1 MRKIVYIIIS
11 LAMLLGVSACNQ
23 TEKIG
28 SEQLQNITS
37 NIEYL
42 VNLRY
47 TGYEEADDQEKVESI
62 IPKYADQISDTLSHS
77 DEPVFIS
84 LESKFQEFESAYN
97 EEEDANGNIVKY
109 NPYIGQESSPYIV
122 EENGARGIYSNYL
135 TIDTEGQSQVVI
147 LGQEVYIDMPQ
158 EEIARRLIGNGAYKF
173 KLDSYNYYDNGYMYL
188 KFVTD
193 LEGGFED
200 SIEGYK
206 ILDPESQE
214 YKDLLEQAQ
223 KEYEAN
229 PFEDDDAVTYKNSIL
244 GSIMNTA
251 EYEAAKDSYY
261 KYTVYN
267 EVNLKVK
274 ISNGGI
280 IEFPIDDILTIYDTG
295 FNF

>member
-1 MRKIVYIIIS
+1 MKKIVYIIIS
-11 LAMLLGVSACNQ
+11 LTMLSRVSACNQ

-28 SEQLQNITS
+28 SEQLQNIAS

-77 DEPVFIS
+77 DEPVCIS

-97 EEEDANGNIVKY
+97 EEEDDNGNIVKY

-200 SIEGYK
+200 SVKGYK

-229 PFEDDDAVTYKNSIL
+229 PFEDDDAEAYKNSIL

-251 EYEAAKDSYY
+251 EYEAAQDSYY

-274 ISNGGI
+274 ISNGEI

>member
-1 MRKIVYIIIS
+1 MVSKQKILALGLLGALIIS
-11 LAMLLGVSACNQ
+11 TSACSQPDKLNN
-23 TEKIG
+23 
-28 SEQLQNITS
+28 EQLQNIAS

-47 TGYEEADDQEKVESI
+47 TGYEEADDQEKVKSI

-97 EEEDANGNIVKY
+97 EEEDANGNIIKY

-214 YKDLLEQAQ
+214 YKELLEQRNEELS
-223 KEYEAN
+223 KYE
-229 PFEDDDAVTYKNSIL
+229 EDETIPPDAITTKF
-244 GSIMNTA
+244 MNTV
-251 EYEAAKDSYY
+251 EYEAAQDSYY
-261 KYTVYN
+261 KHTVYN

>member
-1 MRKIVYIIIS
+1 MRKIAYLIIS
-11 LAMLLGVSACNQ
+11 LMMLLGVSACNQ
-23 TEKIG
+23 TEKIE
-28 SEQLQNITS
+28 SEQLQNIAS

-200 SIEGYK
+200 SVEGYK

-229 PFEDDDAVTYKNSIL
+229 PFEDDDAEAYNNSIL
-244 GSIMNTA
+244 GSIMNTV
-251 EYEAAKDSYY
+251 EYEAAQDSYY
-261 KYTVYN
+261 KHTVYN

-274 ISNGGI
+274 ISNGEI

>member
-1 MRKIVYIIIS
+1 MKKIAYLIIS
-11 LAMLLGVSACNQ
+11 LTMLLGVSACNQ

-28 SEQLQNITS
+28 SEQLQNIAS

-97 EEEDANGNIVKY
+97 EEEDANGDIVKY

-135 TIDTEGQSQVVI
+135 TIDTEGQSQVII

-200 SIEGYK
+200 SVEGYK

-229 PFEDDDAVTYKNSIL
+229 PFEDDDAEAYENSIL

-274 ISNGGI
+274 ISNGEI

>member
-1 MRKIVYIIIS
+1 MRKIAYLIIS
-11 LAMLLGVSACNQ
+11 LTMLLGVSACNQ

-28 SEQLQNITS
+28 SEQLQNIAS

-47 TGYEEADDQEKVESI
+47 TGYEEADDQEKVGSI

-77 DEPVFIS
+77 DEPAFIS

-200 SIEGYK
+200 SVEGYK

-229 PFEDDDAVTYKNSIL
+229 PFEDDDAEAYKNSIL

-274 ISNGGI
+274 ISNGEI